1 MNMLTREDYEKL
13 VKSCSGP
20 NFLSELPDKL
30 VPLWCDEY
38 YFSNPRADLV
48 VVDLSDA
55 GTTFSYL
62 FDVQSERTIAAF
74 GVPMYS
80 KHRRDA
86 ARMAG
91 YPLSAGSEFHRG
103 HLMAHSIGGGTD
115 INLVP
120 QLGKLNI
127 GQFRVL
133 EKLVRKLAEENV
145 RSLYFVRPIYLSS
158 SQTPTYIE
166 QAVIRS
172 ARTLDYALHQNW

>member
-1 MNMLTREDYEKL
+1 MLTREDYEKL
-13 VKSCSGP
+13 VKSYSGP
-20 NFLSELPDKL
+20 DIISELPDRL
-30 VPLWCDEY
+30 VPLWCDDY

-48 VVDLSDA
+48 VVNLDDSGSA
-55 GTTFSYL
+55 FSYL
-62 FDVQSERTIAAF
+62 FDIQAERAIVAY
-74 GVPMYS
+74 GVPIYS

-91 YPLSAGSEFHRG
+91 HPLSAGSQFHRG

-133 EKLVRKLAEENV
+133 EKRVRKLAQENV
-145 RSLYFVRPIYLSS
+145 RCFYFVRTIYRSS
-158 SQTPTYIE
+158 SQTPSYIE
-166 QAVIRS
+166 QVVVHQTKAV
-172 ARTLDYALHQNW
+172 DYALHQNW

>member
-1 MNMLTREDYEKL
+1 MLTREDYEKL

-80 KHRRDA
+80 IASPRC
-86 ARMAG
+86 
-91 YPLSAGSEFHRG
+91 SAD
-103 HLMAHSIGGGTD
+103 GGIPSFGG
-115 INLVP
+115 I
-120 QLGKLNI
+120 
-127 GQFRVL
+127 
-133 EKLVRKLAEENV
+133 
-145 RSLYFVRPIYLSS
+145 
-158 SQTPTYIE
+158 
-166 QAVIRS
+166 
-172 ARTLDYALHQNW
+172 